1 MIPFMSCEGGG
12 SQDTVA
18 VVLVVMA
25 NDWMVGDEL
34 GTMGRGQKSRKERG
48 VREMREEGEGRE
60 KVRG

>member
-18 VVLVVMA
+18 VVFVVMV

-34 GTMGRGQKSRKERG
+34 GTMERGQKSRKERG
-48 VREMREEGEGRE
+48 
-60 KVRG
+60 